1 MKNIL
6 KNNELS
12 QEDLE
17 DFLDN
22 TSVGIHWVNEKE
34 IIVYVNNAQLKM
46 LGYTAEEYLGHKISE
61 FQVDQPVIEDTIS
74 KLKSPEQLDN
84 YEARLRCKDGS
95 VREVSVISN
104 VFSKQDKF
112 VYTRS
117 FIKDNTSRKRTE
129 KLLRFL
135 NKVSEELT
143 STLNTEEALE
153 QIAKFIVP
161 DYCDWLTIDIIK
173 EDKVELVKMAH
184 ADPAKI
190 EWATKYREQN
200 PVDLKDETYGSVGY
214 VVKNGEAVI
223 FPDITDEMI
232 EASAKSPEELEIL
245 KNLSLKSAMTVPMKN
260 KGKIIGVISFIS
272 SNNDNRYDENDLEFA
287 RDFGNRIALTLEN
300 SRLYEE
306 VKKDVERRIELD
318 RVKDEFLS
326 MASHELKTPVT
337 SLKAF
342 TQVLQM
348 TFEKEQHHIAVNLLS
363 KMNKQIDKLNRLIVD
378 ILDIT
383 KVEKGELKFDEDD
396 FDFNK
401 LAEEIAEELQR
412 TTDSHKIKLQLGE
425 TKIIKGDRNRIGQ
438 VITNLISNA
447 LKYSPNADEI
457 IITSSVDENE
467 IKFCVKDFGI
477 GIPDDEQANIFN
489 RFYRAHG
496 KDKQSTFP
504 GLGLGLFISSEII
517 KKHSGTI
524 SFTSVEGEGS
534 EFCFSLPVDKMV

>member
-1 MKNIL
+1 MNNIL
-6 KNNELS
+6 KNAGVTH
-12 QEDLE
+12 EDLE
-17 DFLDN
+17 NFLDN
-22 TSVGIHWVNEKE
+22 ASVGIHWVDENG
-34 IIVYVNNAQLKM
+34 IIVYANNAELDM
-46 LGYTAEEYLGHKISE
+46 LGYTADEYLGHKISE
-61 FQVDQPVIEDTIS
+61 FHVDQPVIESIFS
-74 KLKSPEQLDN
+74 KLMNHEQLDN
-84 YEARLRCKDGS
+84 HEARLRCKDGS
-95 VREVSVISN
+95 IREVSINSN
-104 VFSKQDKF
+104 VFFNKEKF
-112 VYTRS
+112 IHTRC
-117 FIKDNTSRKRTE
+117 FTRDNTSRKKTE

-153 QIAKFIVP
+153 QIAKFFVP

-173 EDKVELVKMAH
+173 ENKVELVKMAH
-184 ADPAKI
+184 ADPDKI
-190 EWATKYREQN
+190 EWAKKYREQN

-214 VVKNGEAVI
+214 VVKTKEAVF
-223 FPDITDEMI
+223 FPEITDAMI
-232 EASAKSPEELEIL
+232 ESSAKSPEELEIL
-245 KNLSLKSAMTVPMKN
+245 RNLTLRSVMTVPMKI
-260 KGKIIGVISFIS
+260 KGNIMGVVSFLS
-272 SNNDNRYDENDLEFA
+272 CSDLKRYDENDLDFA
-287 RDFGNRIALTLEN
+287 RDFANRMALTLEN

-348 TFEKEQHHIAVNLLS
+348 TFEKEQHHRAVELLS

-378 ILDIT
+378 ILDVT
-383 KVEKGELKFDEDD
+383 KHDKSELKFDEDD

-412 TTDSHKIKLQLGE
+412 TTDAHKIKLQLAE
-425 TKIIKGDRNRIGQ
+425 TRIIKGDRNRIGQ
-438 VITNLISNA
+438 VITNFISNA

-457 IITSSVDENE
+457 IITSAIDKNE

-477 GIPDDEQANIFN
+477 GIPEDEQANIFN

-496 KDKQSTFP
+496 KEKQSTFP
-504 GLGLGLFISSEII
+504 GLGLGLYISSEII

-524 SFTSVEGEGS
+524 AFTSVGGEGS
-534 EFCFSLPVDKMV
+534 EFCFTLPIFKI